1 MRTAISEIRQRKTGG
16 ADWKNSESAQVA
28 QGALASLKREIE
40 LGLTGSLRHQV
51 TGEVL
56 TDLIQLS
63 RAALEQQGD
72 GAKNV
77 AAVLAAAAF
86 EDTVRRM
93 GTSLAGV
100 VGKDDLSDVLKKL
113 KDAGVIQAPQVSI
126 AQSYLNFRNHALHAD
141 WEKIGRES
149 IHSVLGFAE
158 QLLLKHFQ

>member
-1 MRTAISEIRQRKTGG
+1 
-16 ADWKNSESAQVA
+16 
-28 QGALASLKREIE
+28 
-40 LGLTGSLRHQV
+40 LRHQV

-86 EDTVRRM
+86 EDTIRRM

-100 VGKDDLSDVLKKL
+100 VGKDDLSEVLKKL
-113 KDAGVIQAPQVSI
+113 RDAGAIQAPQVSI
-126 AQSYLNFRNHALHAD
+126 AQSYLNLRNHALHAN
-141 WEKIGRES
+141 WERIGRES
-149 IHSVLGFAE
+149 IHSVLSFTE
-158 QLLLKHFQ
+158 QLLIKHFQ